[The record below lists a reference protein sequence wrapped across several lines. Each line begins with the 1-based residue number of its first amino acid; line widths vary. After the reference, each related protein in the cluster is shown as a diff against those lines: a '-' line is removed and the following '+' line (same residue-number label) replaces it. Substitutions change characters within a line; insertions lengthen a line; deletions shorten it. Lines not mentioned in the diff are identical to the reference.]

1 MFENGL
7 KKFMFLNTKFDNSRS
22 RKRENI
28 KCFTLYKDQWTRI
41 DVNSSQRRT
50 LHFQVYEQNG
60 KSDLKLMNEI
70 DLSGKN
76 FSSHE
81 RVLIFRLKLLGG
93 LATQSAMHEQ
103 VYFYTHSDHFRPIV
117 R

>member
-1 MFENGL
+1 
-7 KKFMFLNTKFDNSRS
+7 
-22 RKRENI
+22 
-28 KCFTLYKDQWTRI
+28 
-41 DVNSSQRRT
+41 
-50 LHFQVYEQNG
+50 
-60 KSDLKLMNEI
+60 MNEI

-117 R
+117 RWSFCFQCQVDLNLDANNHHAKKMFHSPESKKHSNRLNE

>member
-22 RKRENI
+22 RKI
-28 KCFTLYKDQWTRI
+28 LYKDQWTRI

-60 KSDLKLMNEI
+60 KI
-70 DLSGKN
+70 
-76 FSSHE
+76 
-81 RVLIFRLKLLGG
+81 RLE
-93 LATQSAMHEQ
+93 TDE
-103 VYFYTHSDHFRPIV
+103 
-117 R
+117 

>member
-1 MFENGL
+1 MTTVDLEKSYIRISGL
-7 KKFMFLNTKFDNSRS
+7 ESTLIHRSAERCTFKF
-22 RKRENI
+22 
-28 KCFTLYKDQWTRI
+28 
-41 DVNSSQRRT
+41 VNKM
-50 LHFQVYEQNG
+50 G